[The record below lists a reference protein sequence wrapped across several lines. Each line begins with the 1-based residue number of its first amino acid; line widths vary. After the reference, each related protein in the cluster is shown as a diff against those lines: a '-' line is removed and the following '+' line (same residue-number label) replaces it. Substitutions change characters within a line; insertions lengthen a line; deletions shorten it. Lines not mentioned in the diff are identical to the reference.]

1 MAEAESALGKGLRLL
16 EQLAGAGGAVRL
28 SNLAADLGLQ
38 KSAVH
43 RILQTLV
50 EAGWA
55 TQEPDTGLY
64 RASLKTW
71 ELGTVIVGSLPV
83 KQAATPVLHELHRTT
98 GETVS
103 LTVLDGDD
111 VLYLE
116 KLLAPRPIGFTTRV
130 GSRVPA
136 PLTVG
141 GRALLAYEPDF
152 EAVVDRLLAERGEDL
167 FDRKRALADIR
178 KARKDGYVVGRGRSE
193 RGIVGIATA
202 VPGDDGRA
210 VAGLTV
216 SAPVSRTDAA
226 RQADIVEALLDA
238 AARLGEAV
246 GRR

>member
-1 MAEAESALGKGLRLL
+1 ATLRIRASASGRRTTPPPARRWCSGPRPARWRRRSRRSGRSGRRCSARRPRQAPVAEAESALGKGLRVL
-16 EQLAGAGGAVRL
+16 EQLARAGGAVRL

-193 RGIVGIATA
+193 
-202 VPGDDGRA
+202 
-210 VAGLTV
+210 
-216 SAPVSRTDAA
+216 
-226 RQADIVEALLDA
+226 
-238 AARLGEAV
+238 
-246 GRR
+246 